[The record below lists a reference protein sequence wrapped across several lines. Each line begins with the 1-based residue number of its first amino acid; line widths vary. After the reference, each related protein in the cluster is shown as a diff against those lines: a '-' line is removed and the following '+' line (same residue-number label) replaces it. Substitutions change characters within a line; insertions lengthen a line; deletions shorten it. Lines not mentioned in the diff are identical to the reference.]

1 MLSLSLFS
9 SSQTISLAIFNKK
22 KIIKLEKKK
31 IVDNKTEGIF
41 ILLEKCLSKFN
52 IKKFS
57 NIYFSTGPGSF
68 TALRSIKAISQALAL
83 SSNSKLLTASSF
95 APLLSSVQTNEKKV
109 LVCFKSTNN
118 KFFYQLF
125 EKTGKIFKSKLELK
139 FGDQDQLLS
148 YYFEKKKAYN
158 DLLLVSSEK
167 LVNISKTE
175 MKYVIKKLTLVILL
189 TLFL

>member
-1 MLSLSLFS
+1 MVRKSLCYHCLFLVQVKQS
-9 SSQTISLAIFNKK
+9 HWLYLIK
-22 KIIKLEKKK
+22 KIIKLEKK

-95 APLLSSVQTNEKKV
+95 APLLSSVQTNEKS
-109 LVCFKSTNN
+109 FS
-118 KFFYQLF
+118 
-125 EKTGKIFKSKLELK
+125 
-139 FGDQDQLLS
+139 LL
-148 YYFEKKKAYN
+148 
-158 DLLLVSSEK
+158 
-167 LVNISKTE
+167 
-175 MKYVIKKLTLVILL
+175 
-189 TLFL
+189 

>member
-22 KIIKLEKKK
+22 KIIKLKKKK

-118 KFFYQLF
+118 KFFINYSKKQ
-125 EKTGKIFKSKLELK
+125 EKYLN
-139 FGDQDQLLS
+139 Q
-148 YYFEKKKAYN
+148 N
-158 DLLLVSSEK
+158 
-167 LVNISKTE
+167 
-175 MKYVIKKLTLVILL
+175 
-189 TLFL
+189 

>member
-1 MLSLSLFS
+1 M
-9 SSQTISLAIFNKK
+9 
-22 KIIKLEKKK
+22 
-31 IVDNKTEGIF
+31 
-41 ILLEKCLSKFN
+41 LEKCLSKFN

-148 YYFEKKKAYN
+148 YYFEKKRLITTY
-158 DLLLVSSEK
+158 
-167 LVNISKTE
+167 
-175 MKYVIKKLTLVILL
+175 YW
-189 TLFL
+189 

>member
-22 KIIKLEKKK
+22 KDNKIRKKK

-41 ILLEKCLSKFN
+41 ILLEKCLSDFD

-95 APLLSSVQTNEKKV
+95 FHYLV
-109 LVCFKSTNN
+109 LFK
-118 KFFYQLF
+118 LM
-125 EKTGKIFKSKLELK
+125 
-139 FGDQDQLLS
+139 
-148 YYFEKKKAYN
+148 KKK
-158 DLLLVSSEK
+158 
-167 LVNISKTE
+167 
-175 MKYVIKKLTLVILL
+175 
-189 TLFL
+189 F

>member
-1 MLSLSLFS
+1 M
-9 SSQTISLAIFNKK
+9 
-22 KIIKLEKKK
+22 
-31 IVDNKTEGIF
+31 
-41 ILLEKCLSKFN
+41 LEKCLSKFN

-125 EKTGKIFKSKLELK
+125 EKTVKIFKSKLELK

-175 MKYVIKKLTLVILL
+175 MKYVIKKIDASDFANSVFVGYGSKNTKILYHN
-189 TLFL
+189 TYYEKS

>member
-1 MLSLSLFS
+1 M
-9 SSQTISLAIFNKK
+9 
-22 KIIKLEKKK
+22 
-31 IVDNKTEGIF
+31 
-41 ILLEKCLSKFN
+41 LEKCLSDFN

-57 NIYFSTGPGSF
+57 NVYFSTGPGSF

-83 SSNSKLLTASSF
+83 SSSSKILTASSF

-125 EKTGKIFKSKLELK
+125 EKTVKIFKSKLELK

-148 YYFEKKKAYN
+148 YYFEKKKSYN
-158 DLLLVSSEK
+158 DLLLISSEK
-167 LVNISKTE
+167 LVNINKTE
-175 MKYVIKKLTLVILL
+175 MKYVIKKIDASDFANSVIVGYGSKNTKILYHN
-189 TLFL
+189 TYYEKS